1 MLIIGKVLIFGSG
14 GFRILGVVYTLGQKR
29 CAYYGESAYYEC
41 AYYEW
46 AEYSASNGKTWYWQ

>member
-1 MLIIGKVLIFGSG
+1 MLIFGSG
-14 GFRILGVVYTLGQKR
+14 GFRILSVVYTLGQKR
-29 CAYYGESAYYEC
+29 CAYYVERAYYECAYYEC